1 MSILLRQLARRVV
14 QRVAADP
21 RMREKL
27 VDLGRGAAHE
37 AGRISAE
44 DDLAYAAGRAVRRVM
59 NKLQNGS

>member
-1 MSILLRQLARRVV
+1 
-14 QRVAADP
+14 
-21 RMREKL
+21 MREKL